1 MALTNL
7 AQMNDEVRYE
17 VQDMFVLFFLN
28 IERFSCD
35 LEMKTRKQNRNK
47 KRTERER
54 FDWLIVRIQ
63 TRVAFDW
70 LRERSAEETSCPR
83 FF

>member
-17 VQDMFVLFFLN
+17 VQDKFVWFFLN
-28 IERFSCD
+28 IERFSYD
-35 LEMKTRKQNRNK
+35 LETKTRKQNRSN

-54 FDWLIVRIQ
+54 FDWFIEWKQ
-63 TRVAFDW
+63 TCVALDW
-70 LRERSAEETSCPR
+70 LSERMGEKIS
-83 FF
+83 